1 MVCEKKICLI
11 IYCWF
16 WLGRIEFD
24 EFVEVVA
31 DSYFK
36 KFSRAE
42 ILEAF
47 QRFDQNRDGYIEPD
61 ELKCVL
67 TKLGRN
73 FSNEEVNQ
81 PFSYYMH
88 EWIIEYL
95 FRFVVWLLKSIE
107 MGTEK
112 YPLKVCYSFL
122 LSFLNVLLHR
132 ICCTC
137 WTRMLTHI
145 FC

>member
-24 EFVEVVA
+24 EFAEVVA

-47 QRFDQNRDGYIEPD
+47 RRFDQNRDGYIEAD

-95 FRFVVWLLKSIE
+95 FRFVVW
-107 MGTEK
+107 
-112 YPLKVCYSFL
+112 
-122 LSFLNVLLHR
+122 
-132 ICCTC
+132 
-137 WTRMLTHI
+137 
-145 FC
+145 